1 MKKEILTVISNR
13 PVDALSKVYQMELS
27 GCSEEQRPGQF
38 VNIELDGL
46 FLRRPISVCD
56 WKDGVLTLLYK
67 LVGKGTALMATLQ
80 PGARLDVLCSLGN
93 GFDIDVPALTR
104 PDVPTIAGPDI
115 PALTRPDVPTIAGFD
130 VPALT
135 RPLLVGGGIG
145 TAPLYLLARRL
156 KERGV
161 SPTVILGFNTASEII
176 YEKEFKA
183 LGLRTLVT
191 TVDGSYGTPGF
202 VTAALPLLA
211 SASAPSTV
219 GDSGYAPS
227 SVGDSVSDPS
237 SVAASVSDSS
247 TVGDSVSDPSSVGAS
262 GYDYCYACG
271 PMPMLRAL
279 APKLASPAQFSLEER
294 MGCGTGICMGCTCP
308 QLTGTKRIC
317 KDGPVFRLDEISF

>member
-80 PGARLDVLCSLGN
+80 PGARLEVLCSLGN
-93 GFDIDVPALTR
+93 GFDID
-104 PDVPTIAGPDI
+104 I
-115 PALTRPDVPTIAGFD
+115 PAF
-130 VPALT
+130 T

-176 YEKEFKA
+176 YEKELKA
-183 LGLRTLVT
+183 LDLRTLVT

-202 VTAALPLLA
+202 VTDALPLLA
-211 SASAPSTV
+211 SVSEPSTV
-219 GDSGYAPS
+219 G
-227 SVGDSVSDPS
+227 
-237 SVAASVSDSS
+237 ASVSNPS
-247 TVGDSVSDPSSVGAS
+247 TVGDSVSDPSSVGAC

-279 APKLASPAQFSLEER
+279 APKLDSPAQFSLEER

>member
-93 GFDIDVPALTR
+93 GFDIDIPAFTR
-104 PDVPTIAGPDI
+104 PDVPA
-115 PALTRPDVPTIAGFD
+115 F
-130 VPALT
+130 T

-202 VTAALPLLA
+202 VTDALPLLA
-211 SASAPSTV
+211 S
-219 GDSGYAPS
+219 
-227 SVGDSVSDPS
+227 
-237 SVAASVSDSS
+237 
-247 TVGDSVSDPSSVGAS
+247 
-262 GYDYCYACG
+262 GYDYCFACG

>member
-93 GFDIDVPALTR
+93 GFDID
-104 PDVPTIAGPDI
+104 I
-115 PALTRPDVPTIAGFD
+115 PALA
-130 VPALT
+130 

-202 VTAALPLLA
+202 VTDALPLLA
-211 SASAPSTV
+211 SASAPSSAGASVSDPSTV
-219 GDSGYAPS
+219 GASVSAPS
-227 SVGDSVSDPS
+227 SVG
-237 SVAASVSDSS
+237 AC
-247 TVGDSVSDPSSVGAS
+247 
-262 GYDYCYACG
+262 GYDYCFACG

>member
-80 PGARLDVLCSLGN
+80 PGARLGDLCSRGN
-93 GFDIDVPALTR
+93 GFDI
-104 PDVPTIAGPDI
+104 DI
-115 PALTRPDVPTIAGFD
+115 PALTRPDVPAF
-130 VPALT
+130 T

-202 VTAALPLLA
+202 VTDALPLLA
-211 SASAPSTV
+211 SASDPSTV
-219 GDSGYAPS
+219 GA
-227 SVGDSVSDPS
+227 
-237 SVAASVSDSS
+237 SVASPS
-247 TVGDSVSDPSSVGAS
+247 TVGAS
-262 GYDYCYACG
+262 GYDYCFACG

>member
-38 VNIELDGL
+38 VNIELEGL

-67 LVGKGTALMATLQ
+67 LVGKGTALMSTLQ

-93 GFDIDVPALTR
+93 GFDIDIPALTR
-104 PDVPTIAGPDI
+104 PDVPTIAGPDVPASSRPDI
-115 PALTRPDVPTIAGFD
+115 PALA
-130 VPALT
+130 

-202 VTAALPLLA
+202 VTDALPLLA
-211 SASAPSTV
+211 SASDPSTV
-219 GDSGYAPS
+219 GD
-227 SVGDSVSDPS
+227 
-237 SVAASVSDSS
+237 
-247 TVGDSVSDPSSVGAS
+247 S

-279 APKLASPAQFSLEER
+279 APKLATPAQFSLEER

>member
-93 GFDIDVPALTR
+93 GFDIDIPALTR

-115 PALTRPDVPTIAGFD
+115 PAPARPDL
-130 VPALT
+130 PAFA

-202 VTAALPLLA
+202 VTDALPLLA

-219 GDSGYAPS
+219 GDSVSDS
-227 SVGDSVSDPS
+227 STVCASVSDPS
-237 SVAASVSDSS
+237 SVAD
-247 TVGDSVSDPSSVGAS
+247 S
-262 GYDYCYACG
+262 GYDYRYACG

>member
-93 GFDIDVPALTR
+93 GFDID
-104 PDVPTIAGPDI
+104 I
-115 PALTRPDVPTIAGFD
+115 PALTRPDVPTIAGHD
-130 VPALT
+130 VPAFTRSDLPALA

-202 VTAALPLLA
+202 VTDALPLLA
-211 SASAPSTV
+211 SASDPSTV
-219 GDSGYAPS
+219 GAC
-227 SVGDSVSDPS
+227 
-237 SVAASVSDSS
+237 
-247 TVGDSVSDPSSVGAS
+247 
-262 GYDYCYACG
+262 GYDYCFACG

>member
-93 GFDIDVPALTR
+93 GFDIDIPAPTG

-115 PALTRPDVPTIAGFD
+115 PARPDVPAF
-130 VPALT
+130 A

-202 VTAALPLLA
+202 VTDALPLLA
-211 SASAPSTV
+211 SASA
-219 GDSGYAPS
+219 
-227 SVGDSVSDPS
+227 
-237 SVAASVSDSS
+237 
-247 TVGDSVSDPSSVGAS
+247 PSSVGAS

-279 APKLASPAQFSLEER
+279 APKLATPAQFSLEER

>member
-93 GFDIDVPALTR
+93 GFDIDIPALAR

-115 PALTRPDVPTIAGFD
+115 PARPDVPAF
-130 VPALT
+130 A

-202 VTAALPLLA
+202 VTDALPLLA
-211 SASAPSTV
+211 
-219 GDSGYAPS
+219 
-227 SVGDSVSDPS
+227 SVSDPS
-237 SVAASVSDSS
+237 SVGVSVSNPSTVGDSVSDSS
-247 TVGDSVSDPSSVGAS
+247 TVGVS

-279 APKLASPAQFSLEER
+279 APKLATPAQFSLEER

>member
-93 GFDIDVPALTR
+93 GFDIDIPALTR

-115 PALTRPDVPTIAGFD
+115 PAPARPD

-202 VTAALPLLA
+202 VTDALPLLA
-211 SASAPSTV
+211 SASDPSTV
-219 GDSGYAPS
+219 GASVSNSS
-227 SVGDSVSDPS
+227 SVG
-237 SVAASVSDSS
+237 ASVSDSS
-247 TVGDSVSDPSSVGAS
+247 TVGAS
-262 GYDYCYACG
+262 GYDYCFACG

-279 APKLASPAQFSLEER
+279 ASKLATPAQFSLEER

>member
-104 PDVPTIAGPDI
+104 PEI
-115 PALTRPDVPTIAGFD
+115 PAF
-130 VPALT
+130 T

-183 LGLRTLVT
+183 LGLRTMVT

-202 VTAALPLLA
+202 VTDALPLLA
-211 SASAPSTV
+211 SVSSPSTVGASVSDPSTV
-219 GDSGYAPS
+219 GDC
-227 SVGDSVSDPS
+227 
-237 SVAASVSDSS
+237 
-247 TVGDSVSDPSSVGAS
+247 
-262 GYDYCYACG
+262 GYDYCFACG

>member
-93 GFDIDVPALTR
+93 GFDIDIPAFTR
-104 PDVPTIAGPDI
+104 PDVPA
-115 PALTRPDVPTIAGFD
+115 F
-130 VPALT
+130 T

-202 VTAALPLLA
+202 VTDALPLLA
-211 SASAPSTV
+211 SASDPSSVGASVSDPSTV
-219 GDSGYAPS
+219 GDSGY
-227 SVGDSVSDPS
+227 
-237 SVAASVSDSS
+237 
-247 TVGDSVSDPSSVGAS
+247 
-262 GYDYCYACG
+262 DYCFACG

>member
-93 GFDIDVPALTR
+93 GFDIDITALTR
-104 PDVPTIAGPDI
+104 P
-115 PALTRPDVPTIAGFD
+115 D

-202 VTAALPLLA
+202 VTDALPLLA
-211 SASAPSTV
+211 SAS
-219 GDSGYAPS
+219 DPS
-227 SVGDSVSDPS
+227 SVGASVSDP
-237 SVAASVSDSS
+237 S
-247 TVGDSVSDPSSVGAS
+247 TVGDSVSASYSVGAC
-262 GYDYCYACG
+262 GYDYCFACG

>member
-93 GFDIDVPALTR
+93 GFDID
-104 PDVPTIAGPDI
+104 I
-115 PALTRPDVPTIAGFD
+115 PALTRPDI
-130 VPALT
+130 PAFA

-183 LGLRTLVT
+183 LGLRTLLT

-202 VTAALPLLA
+202 VTDALPLLA
-211 SASAPSTV
+211 SVSDPSTV
-219 GDSGYAPS
+219 G
-227 SVGDSVSDPS
+227 
-237 SVAASVSDSS
+237 ASVSDSS
-247 TVGDSVSDPSSVGAS
+247 TVCASVSDPSSVGAC
-262 GYDYCYACG
+262 GYDYCFACG

>member
-46 FLRRPISVCD
+46 CLRRPISVCD

-93 GFDIDVPALTR
+93 GFDIDIPALTR
-104 PDVPTIAGPDI
+104 PDVPTIAGPDV
-115 PALTRPDVPTIAGFD
+115 PALTRPDI
-130 VPALT
+130 PALT

-202 VTAALPLLA
+202 VTDALPLLA
-211 SASAPSTV
+211 SASDPSTV
-219 GDSGYAPS
+219 GAC
-227 SVGDSVSDPS
+227 
-237 SVAASVSDSS
+237 
-247 TVGDSVSDPSSVGAS
+247 
-262 GYDYCYACG
+262 GYDYCFACG

>member
-93 GFDIDVPALTR
+93 GFDIDITALTR
-104 PDVPTIAGPDI
+104 P
-115 PALTRPDVPTIAGFD
+115 D

-202 VTAALPLLA
+202 VTDALPLL
-211 SASAPSTV
+211 
-219 GDSGYAPS
+219 
-227 SVGDSVSDPS
+227 
-237 SVAASVSDSS
+237 
-247 TVGDSVSDPSSVGAS
+247 AS

>member
-93 GFDIDVPALTR
+93 GFDID
-104 PDVPTIAGPDI
+104 I
-115 PALTRPDVPTIAGFD
+115 PALTRPDVPAF
-130 VPALT
+130 T

-202 VTAALPLLA
+202 VTDALPLLA
-211 SASAPSTV
+211 SASAPS
-219 GDSGYAPS
+219 
-227 SVGDSVSDPS
+227 SVG
-237 SVAASVSDSS
+237 ASVSDSS
-247 TVGDSVSDPSSVGAS
+247 TVGDSVSDPSSVADS

>member
-27 GCSEEQRPGQF
+27 GCSKEQRPGQF

-93 GFDIDVPALTR
+93 GFDIDIPSLTGPDVPASSR
-104 PDVPTIAGPDI
+104 PDVP
-115 PALTRPDVPTIAGFD
+115 ALA
-130 VPALT
+130 

-202 VTAALPLLA
+202 VTDALPLLA
-211 SASAPSTV
+211 SASAPS
-219 GDSGYAPS
+219 
-227 SVGDSVSDPS
+227 SVGDSVSAPS
-237 SVAASVSDSS
+237 TVGASVSDSS
-247 TVGDSVSDPSSVGAS
+247 TVGAS
-262 GYDYCYACG
+262 GYDYCFACG

>member
-93 GFDIDVPALTR
+93 GFDID
-104 PDVPTIAGPDI
+104 I
-115 PALTRPDVPTIAGFD
+115 
-130 VPALT
+130 PALT

-202 VTAALPLLA
+202 VTDALPLLA
-211 SASAPSTV
+211 SVSEPSTVGASVSNPSTV
-219 GDSGYAPS
+219 GDSA
-227 SVGDSVSDPS
+227 SDPS
-237 SVAASVSDSS
+237 
-247 TVGDSVSDPSSVGAS
+247 TVGAC

-279 APKLASPAQFSLEER
+279 APKLATPAQFSLEER

>member
-93 GFDIDVPALTR
+93 GFDIDIPALTR
-104 PDVPTIAGPDI
+104 PDVPTIAGPDV
-115 PALTRPDVPTIAGFD
+115 PAFTRPDVPAF
-130 VPALT
+130 A

-202 VTAALPLLA
+202 VTDALPLLA
-211 SASAPSTV
+211 SASDPSTV
-219 GDSGYAPS
+219 GVSVSDPS
-227 SVGDSVSDPS
+227 TVGDSVSDP
-237 SVAASVSDSS
+237 S

>member
-80 PGARLDVLCSLGN
+80 PSARLDVLCSLGN
-93 GFDIDVPALTR
+93 GFDIDIPALPR
-104 PDVPTIAGPDI
+104 PDVPA
-115 PALTRPDVPTIAGFD
+115 F
-130 VPALT
+130 T

-202 VTAALPLLA
+202 VTDALPLLA
-211 SASAPSTV
+211 SAS
-219 GDSGYAPS
+219 DPS
-227 SVGDSVSDPS
+227 SVGASVSDPS
-237 SVAASVSDSS
+237 SVAD
-247 TVGDSVSDPSSVGAS
+247 S

>member
-93 GFDIDVPALTR
+93 GFDIDIPALTR
-104 PDVPTIAGPDI
+104 PDVPTIAGPDV
-115 PALTRPDVPTIAGFD
+115 PAFTRPDVP
-130 VPALT
+130 ALA

-202 VTAALPLLA
+202 VTDALPLLA
-211 SASAPSTV
+211 SASAPS
-219 GDSGYAPS
+219 
-227 SVGDSVSDPS
+227 
-237 SVAASVSDSS
+237 
-247 TVGDSVSDPSSVGAS
+247 SVGAC
-262 GYDYCYACG
+262 GYDYCFACG

-308 QLTGTKRIC
+308 QLTGTKRMC

>member
-93 GFDIDVPALTR
+93 GFDID
-104 PDVPTIAGPDI
+104 I
-115 PALTRPDVPTIAGFD
+115 
-130 VPALT
+130 PALT

-183 LGLRTLVT
+183 LGLRTLVA

-202 VTAALPLLA
+202 VTDALPLL
-211 SASAPSTV
+211 
-219 GDSGYAPS
+219 
-227 SVGDSVSDPS
+227 
-237 SVAASVSDSS
+237 ASVSDSS
-247 TVGDSVSDPSSVGAS
+247 TVGASVSNPSTVGDSVSDSSTVGASVSDPSTVGAC
-262 GYDYCYACG
+262 GYDYCFACG

>member
-93 GFDIDVPALTR
+93 GFDID
-104 PDVPTIAGPDI
+104 IDI
-115 PALTRPDVPTIAGFD
+115 
-130 VPALT
+130 PALT

-211 SASAPSTV
+211 SASDPSTV
-219 GDSGYAPS
+219 G
-227 SVGDSVSDPS
+227 
-237 SVAASVSDSS
+237 ASVSNPS
-247 TVGDSVSDPSSVGAS
+247 TVGASVSAPSTVGAS
-262 GYDYCYACG
+262 GYDYCFACG

>member
-93 GFDIDVPALTR
+93 GFDID
-104 PDVPTIAGPDI
+104 I
-115 PALTRPDVPTIAGFD
+115 PALA
-130 VPALT
+130 

-202 VTAALPLLA
+202 VTDALPLLA

-219 GDSGYAPS
+219 GASVSDPSTVGASVSAPFSVGASVSAPS
-227 SVGDSVSDPS
+227 SVG
-237 SVAASVSDSS
+237 AC
-247 TVGDSVSDPSSVGAS
+247 
-262 GYDYCYACG
+262 GYDYCFACG

>member
-93 GFDIDVPALTR
+93 GFDID
-104 PDVPTIAGPDI
+104 I
-115 PALTRPDVPTIAGFD
+115 PALTRPDVPA
-130 VPALT
+130 PT

-202 VTAALPLLA
+202 VTDALPLLA
-211 SASAPSTV
+211 SASDPSTV
-219 GDSGYAPS
+219 G
-227 SVGDSVSDPS
+227 
-237 SVAASVSDSS
+237 ASVSNPS
-247 TVGDSVSDPSSVGAS
+247 TVGDSVSDPSSVGAC
-262 GYDYCYACG
+262 GYDYCFACG

>member
-93 GFDIDVPALTR
+93 GFDIDIPAPAG
-104 PDVPTIAGPDI
+104 PDVPA
-115 PALTRPDVPTIAGFD
+115 F
-130 VPALT
+130 T

-202 VTAALPLLA
+202 VTDALPLLA
-211 SASAPSTV
+211 
-219 GDSGYAPS
+219 
-227 SVGDSVSDPS
+227 SVSDPS
-237 SVAASVSDSS
+237 SVGVSVSNPSTVGDSVSDSS
-247 TVGDSVSDPSSVGAS
+247 TVGVS

-279 APKLASPAQFSLEER
+279 APKLATPAQFSLEER

>member
-27 GCSEEQRPGQF
+27 GCSEEQHPGQF

-93 GFDIDVPALTR
+93 GFDID
-104 PDVPTIAGPDI
+104 I
-115 PALTRPDVPTIAGFD
+115 PAPARPD

-202 VTAALPLLA
+202 VTDALPLLA
-211 SASAPSTV
+211 SASDPSTV
-219 GDSGYAPS
+219 GA
-227 SVGDSVSDPS
+227 
-237 SVAASVSDSS
+237 
-247 TVGDSVSDPSSVGAS
+247 SVSDPSSVGAC

-279 APKLASPAQFSLEER
+279 APKLATPAQFSLEER

>member
-93 GFDIDVPALTR
+93 GFDID
-104 PDVPTIAGPDI
+104 I
-115 PALTRPDVPTIAGFD
+115 
-130 VPALT
+130 PALT

-202 VTAALPLLA
+202 VTDALPLLA
-211 SASAPSTV
+211 SAA
-219 GDSGYAPS
+219 APS
-227 SVGDSVSDPS
+227 SVG
-237 SVAASVSDSS
+237 AC
-247 TVGDSVSDPSSVGAS
+247 
-262 GYDYCYACG
+262 GYDYCFACG

>member
-93 GFDIDVPALTR
+93 GFDIDIPAFTR
-104 PDVPTIAGPDI
+104 PDVPTIAGPD
-115 PALTRPDVPTIAGFD
+115 
-130 VPALT
+130 VPAFA

-202 VTAALPLLA
+202 VTDALPLLA
-211 SASAPSTV
+211 SVSDPSTV
-219 GDSGYAPS
+219 G
-227 SVGDSVSDPS
+227 
-237 SVAASVSDSS
+237 ASVSDSS
-247 TVGDSVSDPSSVGAS
+247 TVCASVSDPSSVGAC
-262 GYDYCYACG
+262 GYDYCFACG

>member
-93 GFDIDVPALTR
+93 GFDID
-104 PDVPTIAGPDI
+104 I
-115 PALTRPDVPTIAGFD
+115 PALTRPDI
-130 VPALT
+130 PALA

-202 VTAALPLLA
+202 VTDALPLLA
-211 SASAPSTV
+211 SASDPSTV
-219 GDSGYAPS
+219 GACVSGPS
-227 SVGDSVSDPS
+227 TIGDSVSDPS
-237 SVAASVSDSS
+237 SVA
-247 TVGDSVSDPSSVGAS
+247 DPSTVGAS

>member
-67 LVGKGTALMATLQ
+67 FVGKGTALMATLQ

-93 GFDIDVPALTR
+93 GFDID
-104 PDVPTIAGPDI
+104 I
-115 PALTRPDVPTIAGFD
+115 
-130 VPALT
+130 PALT

-202 VTAALPLLA
+202 VTDALPLLA
-211 SASAPSTV
+211 SVSEPSTV
-219 GDSGYAPS
+219 G
-227 SVGDSVSDPS
+227 
-237 SVAASVSDSS
+237 ASVSNPS

-262 GYDYCYACG
+262 VSDPSSVGASIAAPSFVAALSSVGACGYDYCFACG

-279 APKLASPAQFSLEER
+279 APKLATPAQFSLEER

>member
-93 GFDIDVPALTR
+93 GFDIDVPAF
-104 PDVPTIAGPDI
+104 A
-115 PALTRPDVPTIAGFD
+115 
-130 VPALT
+130 

-202 VTAALPLLA
+202 VTDALPLLA
-211 SASAPSTV
+211 SAP
-219 GDSGYAPS
+219 APS
-227 SVGDSVSDPS
+227 SVAASVSGPS
-237 SVAASVSDSS
+237 SVGASVSDSS
-247 TVGDSVSDPSSVGAS
+247 TVGASVSGLSSVGAC
-262 GYDYCYACG
+262 GYDYCFACG

>member
-93 GFDIDVPALTR
+93 GFDID
-104 PDVPTIAGPDI
+104 I
-115 PALTRPDVPTIAGFD
+115 PALTRPDVSTIAGPD

-202 VTAALPLLA
+202 VTDALPLLA
-211 SASAPSTV
+211 SVSDPSTV
-219 GDSGYAPS
+219 GASFSDSS
-227 SVGDSVSDPS
+227 SVG
-237 SVAASVSDSS
+237 ASVSA
-247 TVGDSVSDPSSVGAS
+247 PSSVGAS

>member
-13 PVDALSKVYQMELS
+13 PVDALSKVYQMDLS

-93 GFDIDVPALTR
+93 GFDIPALTR
-104 PDVPTIAGPDI
+104 PDVPTIAGPD
-115 PALTRPDVPTIAGFD
+115 VPSF
-130 VPALT
+130 T

-202 VTAALPLLA
+202 VTDALPLLA
-211 SASAPSTV
+211 S
-219 GDSGYAPS
+219 
-227 SVGDSVSDPS
+227 
-237 SVAASVSDSS
+237 
-247 TVGDSVSDPSSVGAS
+247 
-262 GYDYCYACG
+262 GYDYCFACG

>member
-93 GFDIDVPALTR
+93 GFDID
-104 PDVPTIAGPDI
+104 I
-115 PALTRPDVPTIAGFD
+115 PAP
-130 VPALT
+130 T

-156 KERGV
+156 TERGV

-202 VTAALPLLA
+202 VTDALPLLA
-211 SASAPSTV
+211 SASDPSTV
-219 GDSGYAPS
+219 GDSVPNLSVAASNPSVGAPS
-227 SVGDSVSDPS
+227 SVG
-237 SVAASVSDSS
+237 A
-247 TVGDSVSDPSSVGAS
+247 SVSDPSSVGDS

>member
-93 GFDIDVPALTR
+93 GFDIDIPALTR

-115 PALTRPDVPTIAGFD
+115 PAPARPDVPAF
-130 VPALT
+130 A

-202 VTAALPLLA
+202 VTDALPLLA
-211 SASAPSTV
+211 SASA
-219 GDSGYAPS
+219 
-227 SVGDSVSDPS
+227 
-237 SVAASVSDSS
+237 
-247 TVGDSVSDPSSVGAS
+247 PSSVGAS

-279 APKLASPAQFSLEER
+279 APKLATPAQFSLEER

>member
-93 GFDIDVPALTR
+93 GFDIDLPAL
-104 PDVPTIAGPDI
+104 A
-115 PALTRPDVPTIAGFD
+115 
-130 VPALT
+130 

-183 LGLRTLVT
+183 RGLRTLVT

-211 SASAPSTV
+211 SAS
-219 GDSGYAPS
+219 DPS
-227 SVGDSVSDPS
+227 SVGASVSDPSTIGDSVSDPS
-237 SVAASVSDSS
+237 
-247 TVGDSVSDPSSVGAS
+247 TVGAS

>member
-93 GFDIDVPALTR
+93 GFDID
-104 PDVPTIAGPDI
+104 I
-115 PALTRPDVPTIAGFD
+115 PALARPDVPTIAGFD
-130 VPALT
+130 VPAFT

-202 VTAALPLLA
+202 VTDALPLLA
-211 SASAPSTV
+211 SVSDPSTV
-219 GDSGYAPS
+219 GASVSDPSTVDASVSAPSSVAAPS
-227 SVGDSVSDPS
+227 SVG
-237 SVAASVSDSS
+237 AC
-247 TVGDSVSDPSSVGAS
+247 
-262 GYDYCYACG
+262 GYDYCFACG